1 MKYFD
6 FNKYLKNNPLLK
18 EDIEEASK
26 KPKMSANKKPQLK
39 RTDLAVIDKMNDLAA
54 MYGLQQRKLSKGES
68 AIARWSD
75 SPEYMNE
82 RNFVDLIKDGVSGRL
97 SARFVNGKVDDFEAD
112 EDIINPKTWDKY
124 FKKGKKL
131 PASNNST
138 SIKDELEDELEE
150 LDMEIYRMEE
160 ELAELE
166 EEGEDTSELVDDF
179 NKLEKYRDKLI
190 AKLEKL
196 K

>member
-1 MKYFD
+1 MKQFD
-6 FNKYLKNNPLLK
+6 YKEYLKNNPLLK

-26 KPKMSANKKPQLK
+26 KLKMNANKKPQLK

-54 MYGLQQRKLSKGES
+54 MYGLQQRKLGKGES

-75 SPEYMNE
+75 SPESANE
-82 RNFVDLIKDGVSGRL
+82 RNYVELIKNAVSGRL
-97 SARFVNGKVDDFEAD
+97 SAMFVNAKVYDYVGDK
-112 EDIINPKTWDKY
+112 DIINPKTWDKY
-124 FKKGKKL
+124 FKKGKKFS
-131 PASNNST
+131 ASNNST
-138 SIKDELEDELEE
+138 SIKDELEEELEE
-150 LDMEIYRMEE
+150 LDMEIYRIEE

-166 EEGEDTSELVDDF
+166 EEGEDTSGLVDDL